1 LEILMLDSVLT
12 QHRNKKG
19 INGRFSRSE
28 KVKKF
33 WKTWDT
39 AVNISDKKLNSNSR
53 EYYHRNSLVDKIKLT
68 EKEAQDYKLKIIGDA
83 KTIKMYEEYFKTH
96 SYK

>member
-1 LEILMLDSVLT
+1 MFYSVLT
-12 QHRNKKG
+12 QYRNKKG

-39 AVNISDKKLNSNSR
+39 AVNKSDKQLNSNSR

-68 EKEAQDYKLKIIGDA
+68 EKEAQDYKPKIIGDA
-83 KTIKMYEEYFKTH
+83 KTRKMYEEYFKKT
-96 SYK
+96 SFK

>member
-1 LEILMLDSVLT
+1 MLDSVLT
-12 QHRNKKG
+12 QYRNKKG

-28 KVKKF
+28 KLKKHF
-33 WKTWDT
+33 ENWDS
-39 AVNISDKKLNSNSR
+39 AVHTSEKQLDSNSR

>member
-1 LEILMLDSVLT
+1 MFYSVLT
-12 QHRNKKG
+12 QYRNKKG

-68 EKEAQDYKLKIIGDA
+68 EKESQDYKLKIIGDA
-83 KTIKMYEEYFKTH
+83 KTRKMYEEYFKTH

>member
-1 LEILMLDSVLT
+1 MLDLVLT
-12 QHRNKKG
+12 QYRNKKG

-53 EYYHRNSLVDKIKLT
+53 EYYHRK
-68 EKEAQDYKLKIIGDA
+68 
-83 KTIKMYEEYFKTH
+83 
-96 SYK
+96 

>member
-1 LEILMLDSVLT
+1 MLDSVLT
-12 QHRNKKG
+12 QYRNKKG
-19 INGRFSRSE
+19 VNGRFSRSE
-28 KVKKF
+28 KLKKHF
-33 WKTWDT
+33 ENWDS
-39 AVNISDKKLNSNSR
+39 AVHTSEKQLDSNSR